1 MQPPAGSQVSRVPA
15 QRTPPEHSA
24 PPAPLPV
31 PQRPTRRLRTVLTVV
46 AGVLALLCVG
56 GGITGYVLYE
66 RAATPDRSAPDVVV
80 DNYLR
85 EFLVNE
91 NDTRA
96 ELLVCDESSD
106 DLAALSSLRDDLRD
120 RARRF
125 SATLTISWGALS
137 VERDGEIAQVET
149 DLILSAAVDGI
160 SQSDRQRWQ
169 FQTRLDE
176 HWKVCRAKKVG

>member
-15 QRTPPEHSA
+15 QRTPPDQSA

-31 PQRPTRRLRTVLTVV
+31 PVRPPRRLRTVLTVV

-56 GGITGYVLYE
+56 GGVAGYVLYE

-96 ELLVCDESSD
+96 QLLACEGSPDG
-106 DLAALSSLRDDLRD
+106 LAKLRALRDDLRD
-120 RARRF
+120 RERRF
-125 SATLTISWGALS
+125 ATTLTVSWGALLMQ
-137 VERDGEIAQVET
+137 RQGEIAQVET
-149 DLILSAAVDGI
+149 DLIISAAVDGI
-160 SQSDRQRWQ
+160 SQSDRQRWR
-169 FQTRLDE
+169 FQTRLNA
-176 HWKVCRAKKVG
+176 HWRVCEATKAA